1 MDRNDN
7 LLLNWQEAY
16 AAGPAIVGGKAWNL
30 GRLVRYGFAV
40 PPGVALIAAAY
51 EAFIEQNNL
60 REMIKQVAD
69 QVSLESLACGAAN
82 SDLQQLRERIVSGTM
97 PPVLQEAIATAL
109 AAAGLLEQPLA
120 IRSSATCEDSTE
132 ASFAGIHDSFLNL
145 RGLPD
150 LLTAIQK
157 CYASIW
163 TERAVAYRRKLGISD
178 LEVAPAVVLMQMVP
192 AASAGVAFSC
202 DPRSG
207 QEERMVISANFGLG
221 ESVVS
226 GTVDPDE
233 YLVLVDQ
240 LAPVARL
247 TTKVRLGRKEYS
259 TVSATTGGTV
269 RDSHTVRDKE
279 QVLSG
284 QEILRLAVLVQLV
297 FCALGNAETHQ
308 DIEWV
313 HDGEQFW
320 LVQARPVTALPNYTY
335 PQLRNQPLFW
345 SNANLRDALPMVQT
359 PLNWSISKPLID
371 QILYAQ
377 YGAAGYQLDRAT
389 TRTRLF
395 NGRAYF
401 NLAQLQWECYD
412 AYGLLPERY
421 NDFIGG
427 HQPEIRLPKQEPF
440 SLRSA
445 RMIRNLRVMRQIYRV
460 KKEAPATFQHLTG
473 RIDQLRQRQLG
484 ERSDNQLLELIQ
496 EAEQLFRQAEPLMV
510 MLSAS
515 GAVFMLLPPLLERY
529 IPGKGRALTM
539 ALLAGQEGITSAEH
553 GTRLAELAALLEQ
566 DAAARDYFVADPFIP
581 KDWEQLPG
589 NSPFRSAFQRFL
601 DDYGHRCV
609 YELDYRNPRWSEDPT
624 YLLQTIRTM
633 RTTTFEESQKRQQ
646 NRQAEAWQTI
656 HARVPR
662 LLHGMIRYLATQGG
676 IDAANREMSKSILV
690 RLGDV
695 DRRVM
700 LEIAQ
705 RLVKRGILAEQDD
718 LFLLFWPELRELMAG
733 QWDGAGIRE
742 RIEDRKVRHA
752 AFEALAAPDLIQEEQ
767 HDAAEP
773 LPEPDGNEL
782 TGLTVSS
789 GHARGPARL
798 IRHPDEGTRLSSG
811 DLLVAPSTDPAWTP
825 LFLKAA
831 GLVTETGGFIS
842 HGAIVA
848 REYGIPAV
856 VNVRGAMTRLEEGP
870 EVMVDG
876 DNGRVWQTEAD
887 NGR

>member
-1 MDRNDN
+1 MDSSDN
-7 LLLNWQEAY
+7 LILNWQEAY
-16 AAGPAIVGGKAWNL
+16 AAGPAVVGGKAWNL
-30 GRLVRYGFAV
+30 GRLVRYGFPV
-40 PPGVALIAAAY
+40 PPGVVLIAATY
-51 EAFIEQNNL
+51 EAFIEHNNL
-60 REMIKQVAD
+60 REMVKQVAD
-69 QVSLESLACGAAN
+69 QVSLESLADGVGN
-82 SDLQQLRERIVSGTM
+82 STLQCLREQIVCATM
-97 PPVLQEAIATAL
+97 PPALVEAIRKTL
-109 AAAGLLEQPLA
+109 HDAGLLEQPLA

-145 RGLPD
+145 RGLPN
-150 LLTAIQK
+150 LLAAIQK

-207 QEERMVISANFGLG
+207 QEERMVIAANFGLG

-233 YLVLVDQ
+233 YLVLLDHRSP
-240 LAPVARL
+240 LPRF
-247 TTKVRLGRKEYS
+247 TTEVRLGRKEYS
-259 TVSATTGGTV
+259 SVSAATGGTV
-269 RDSHTVRDKE
+269 RDEQAARSKE
-279 QVLSG
+279 QVLPN

-297 FCALGNAETHQ
+297 FYALGNAETHQ

-320 LVQARPVTALPNYTY
+320 LVQARPVTALPHYTY
-335 PQLRNQPLFW
+335 PQLRNQPVFW

-371 QILYAQ
+371 HIFYAQ
-377 YGAAGYQLDRAT
+377 YGAVGYQLDRTT
-389 TRTRLF
+389 TRPRLF

-412 AYGLLPERY
+412 AYGLPPSQY
-421 NDFIGG
+421 NNFIGG

-440 SLRSA
+440 TCRA
-445 RMIRNLRVMRQIYRV
+445 RRLLRNLQVMQQVYRV
-460 KKEAPATFQHLTG
+460 KKDAAATFQQLTG
-473 RIDQLRQRQLG
+473 KIDQLRQRQLG
-484 ERSDNQLLELIQ
+484 QCSDKQLLELIQ
-496 EAEQLFRQAEPLMV
+496 EGEQLFRQAEPLMV
-510 MLSAS
+510 MLSSS
-515 GAVFMLLPPLLERY
+515 GAVFLLLPPLLERFV
-529 IPGKGRALTM
+529 PGKGRTLTM
-539 ALLAGQEGITSAEH
+539 ALLIGQEGITSAEH
-553 GTRLAELAALLEQ
+553 GTRLAELASLLHQ
-566 DAAARDYFVADPFIP
+566 DTAAADFFNAEPFVPA
-581 KDWEQLPG
+581 DWEQLPDT
-589 NSPFRSAFQRFL
+589 SPFRSAFQRFL
-601 DDYGHRCV
+601 EEYGHRCV
-609 YELDYRNPRWSEDPT
+609 YELDYRNPRWYEEPS
-624 YLLQTIRTM
+624 YLLQIVRAM
-633 RTTTFEESQKRQQ
+633 RDSSITENQKRQQ

-656 HARVPR
+656 RARVPR
-662 LLHGMIRYLATQGG
+662 LLHGMVRYLATQGG

-695 DRRVM
+695 DRRVI
-700 LEIAQ
+700 LEMAR
-705 RLVKRGILAEQDD
+705 RLVERGLLPEPDD
-718 LFLLFWPELRELMAG
+718 IFFLFWLELQGLMTG

-742 RIEDRKVRHA
+742 RIADRKARHA
-752 AFEALAAPDLIQEEQ
+752 AFELLVAPDLIQEQQ
-767 HDAAEP
+767 HESAEP

-782 TGLTVSS
+782 TGLAVSS

-825 LFLKAA
+825 LFLRAA
-831 GLVTETGGFIS
+831 ALVTETGGFIS

-856 VNVRGAMTRLEEGP
+856 VNVRGAMTRLEEGR

-876 DNGRVWQTEAD
+876 DNGRIWQTAAD
-887 NGR
+887 NRR